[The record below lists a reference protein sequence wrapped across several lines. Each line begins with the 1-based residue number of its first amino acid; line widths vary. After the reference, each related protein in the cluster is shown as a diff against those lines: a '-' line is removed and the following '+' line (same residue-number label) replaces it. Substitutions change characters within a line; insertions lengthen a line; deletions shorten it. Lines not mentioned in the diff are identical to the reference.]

1 MKTKMLEASTGA
13 KWHQIQRGL
22 YSSGTWNSVDSWT
35 LWSAG
40 YMWGHMTLH
49 IHPTYNKR
57 RMWDA
62 TRSNNKTNFQFCVRA
77 LPMYRGSMWLFSKYK
92 KKKLCHPLS
101 IKWSFPQL
109 GHWPLLF
116 KQRKNREENTYPR
129 AHNHVELYIN
139 SATYRRKEKGRVQ
152 DYKVANM
159 ASHTACLVYT
169 VGMECCSLL
178 QFQVSDNTPLGL
190 LKF

>member
-1 MKTKMLEASTGA
+1 MQVTCGA
-13 KWHQIQRGL
+13 VWRCTSIQL
-22 YSSGTWNSVDSWT
+22 T
-35 LWSAG
+35 
-40 YMWGHMTLH
+40 
-49 IHPTYNKR
+49 NKR

-92 KKKLCHPLS
+92 KTLS
-101 IKWSFPQL
+101 PSIHQVIIPAIRTL
-109 GHWPLLF
+109 ALLL
-116 KQRKNREENTYPR
+116 KRRKNRDENTYPR
-129 AHNHVELYIN
+129 AHHHVELNIN
-139 SATYRRKEKGRVQ
+139 WATFRRKEKGRVQ

-178 QFQVSDNTPLGL
+178 QFQVSDNTPLRL
-190 LKF
+190 LKFYLPRPKEANICHSANDLTK